1 MNVQLINAD
10 TGAVLAGAFERLRS
24 RISGNIE
31 STGRK
36 ASGRTQESLRVE
48 VVADAQGFSA
58 TLFGRPFFGALETG
72 SRPWRKQYEHPP
84 RFFRAIVAEW
94 INDKGLDLNP
104 YLVARKIMRE
114 GSALYRA
121 GGQPDVYSDEI
132 PLTIE
137 EIRNAIAT
145 AFVTPV
151 KTEHIKLNKEPNSV
165 EL

>member
-1 MNVQLINAD
+1 MNMQTINTDIA
-10 TGAVLAGAFERLRS
+10 GVLASAFENLRN
-24 RISGNIE
+24 RISANIE
-31 STGRK
+31 TTGRR
-36 ASGRTQESLRVE
+36 ASGATQESLRVE
-48 VVADAQGFSA
+48 VVADAEGFSA
-58 TLFGRPFFGALETG
+58 TLFGRPYFGALETG
-72 SRPWRKQYEHPP
+72 TKPWRNQYKHPP
-84 RFFRAIVAEW
+84 RFFREIVADW
-94 INDKGLDLNP
+94 IEAKGLDLSP

-151 KTEHIKLNKEPNSV
+151 KTEHIRLNKEPNNV